1 MKSLWIAIFSLLLS
15 ACSSSIPKEVVEL
28 SYKMDKDMTHVEQA
42 YADLVRQHIA
52 VLKKQR
58 EDYLYNEWV
67 PALLEDWITEGML
80 IEMAQGKVVYDNQVD
95 DFVAVDKPNRLA
107 QLNGVK
113 EWALVATDEIEAKR
127 RELIVPLEKAESVM
141 LTDIRQSFA
150 LMKQGNQTIT
160 AHLNS
165 IRTGKNTANMTKAMA
180 A

>member
-1 MKSLWIAIFSLLLS
+1 
-15 ACSSSIPKEVVEL
+15 
-28 SYKMDKDMTHVEQA
+28 
-42 YADLVRQHIA
+42 
-52 VLKKQR
+52 
-58 EDYLYNEWV
+58 
-67 PALLEDWITEGML
+67 
-80 IEMAQGKVVYDNQVD
+80 MAQGKVVYDNQVD

-165 IRTGKNTANMTKAMA
+165 IREVQDVQNDLLESVDLEQLRNNINQQLSELSDQASQGLDKVRELDKKSQPYLEKVK
-180 A
+180 